1 MITDKQIQKAL
12 RDAAARKKSIEL
24 KDPGERGAGRLA
36 IVIRPMATRV
46 AAEWYAVFYRD
57 GRRST
62 AKLGSYPTMAVAEA
76 RRVFLTEYA
85 PAISVGESPAVAK
98 RRQASAGTVGELF
111 SAYVDHLERS
121 GKRVAA
127 A

>member
-12 RDAAARKKSIEL
+12 RDATANKKSIEL

-57 GRRST
+57 GMRT
-62 AKLGSYPTMAVAEA
+62 AAKLGSYPTVAVAEA
-76 RRVFLTEYA
+76 RREFLTEYA
-85 PAISVGESPAVAK
+85 PAISAGKAPAIW
-98 RRQASAGTVGELF
+98 RRKA
-111 SAYVDHLERS
+111 
-121 GKRVAA
+121 
-127 A
+127 